1 MGRCCVCIYRAQ
13 VCYTLCGATAL
24 LFHPNPPSSSLLP
37 PQPVP
42 LPCRALQRG
51 ESSRR
56 TVFCLPVPPDSV
68 SLSPESAASFC
79 PHCTSFRKERNEER
93 MINVVHQCYQQV
105 STLYRNPGF
114 QTNLHHPELHSLP
127 GRVSAGHRGDSYLGL
142 NHKISTTN
150 LAGDEV
156 HVHKDRKCASH
167 NTWE

>member
-1 MGRCCVCIYRAQ
+1 MGRCCVCIYHAQ
-13 VCYTLCGATAL
+13 VYYTLCRATAL

-68 SLSPESAASFC
+68 SLSLESAASFC

-114 QTNLHHPELHSLP
+114 QIMAYIQKESNFEIHGMVTADKSVAS
-127 GRVSAGHRGDSYLGL
+127 R
-142 NHKISTTN
+142 ICCTTQ
-150 LAGDEV
+150 
-156 HVHKDRKCASH
+156 
-167 NTWE
+167 